1 MALRQEMNYMVAHTL
16 HRHSES
22 LVNELER
29 VAHRVVQEVIKNQY
43 SPLGPILG
51 SHKGEAALQTKP
63 PVSYS
68 LAATIQQNSP
78 IYVVHKIG
86 SDPGEGQFL
95 TEPPKEIPHGYCNTL
110 I

>member
-1 MALRQEMNYMVAHTL
+1 MVAHTL

-43 SPLGPILG
+43 FQSGLVLG
-51 SHKGEAALQTKP
+51 SHKGEAALQSRP

-68 LAATIQQNSP
+68 LAAT
-78 IYVVHKIG
+78 G
-86 SDPGEGQFL
+86 
-95 TEPPKEIPHGYCNTL
+95 
-110 I
+110 